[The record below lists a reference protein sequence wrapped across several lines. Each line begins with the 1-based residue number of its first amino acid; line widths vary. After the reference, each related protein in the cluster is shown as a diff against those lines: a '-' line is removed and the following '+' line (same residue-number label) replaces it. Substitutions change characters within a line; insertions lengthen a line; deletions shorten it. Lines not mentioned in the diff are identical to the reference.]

1 MFGRLA
7 RFPLA
12 IAITAVLA
20 LPARAQ
26 DGSRVQLE
34 IQRTDD
40 RIAQAAAIVSGS
52 GNERAE
58 TALANANSLQA
69 AARRAF
75 DASQFAIALRNT
87 MDARLRA
94 DGAIAIIRGQP
105 DPERVQSQVERTRDL
120 LERAQPRIDECSDD
134 RARALLRGALEMQAR
149 AEVALDAQRGLAA
162 LRLTMSA
169 RERAWRALQIC
180 HLPDDPGEGAERA
193 IRRTDELLD
202 RARQEIEEDGSPDTR
217 VEAALRLASD
227 LQSRAW
233 AEFRAGR
240 QDAALRLTRSARDAG
255 HRALV
260 LAGRQSSGPP
270 RDRPGP
276 PPGRPGPPPDRP

>member
-1 MFGRLA
+1 MFGKLA

-40 RIAQAAAIVSGS
+40 RIAQATAVVSGS

-58 TALANANSLQA
+58 SALANANSLQA
-69 AARRAF
+69 AAKRAF

-94 DGAIAIIRGQP
+94 DGSIAIIRGQP

-120 LERAQPRIDECSDD
+120 LQRAQPRIDECSDD
-134 RARALLRGALEMQAR
+134 RARALLRGALEMQSR

-169 RERAWRALQIC
+169 RERGWRALQIC
-180 HLPDDPGEGAERA
+180 HLSDDPGEGAERA
-193 IRRTDELLD
+193 IRRTDDLLD
-202 RARQEIEEDGSPDTR
+202 RARQEIEEDGAPGTR
-217 VEAALRLASD
+217 VEAALRLATD

-240 QDAALRLTRSARDAG
+240 QDAALRLTQSARDAG

-260 LAGRQSSGPP
+260 LAGRRP
-270 RDRPGP
+270 PGP
-276 PPGRPGPPPDRP
+276 PPDRPGPPPDRPGPPPDHP

>member
-1 MFGRLA
+1 MFRLV
-7 RFPLA
+7 RYPLVLA
-12 IAITAVLA
+12 IAAWLAVPA
-20 LPARAQ
+20 LAQ

-40 RIAQAAAIVSGS
+40 RIAQATSIVTGS

-69 AARRAF
+69 AAKRAF
-75 DASQFAIALRNT
+75 DASQFAVALRST

-120 LERAQPRIDECSDD
+120 LERARPRIDECSDN
-134 RARALLRGALEMQAR
+134 RARALLRGAIEMQER
-149 AEVALDAQRGLAA
+149 AENAFEAQRGLAA

-169 RERAWRALQIC
+169 RERGWRALRLC
-180 HLPDDPGEGAERA
+180 HLSDDPGESAERA
-193 IRRTDELLD
+193 LRRTDELLD
-202 RARQEIEEDGSPDTR
+202 RARHQIEEEGSGGAR
-217 VEAALRLASD
+217 VDEAFRLATD

-233 AEFRAGR
+233 AEFRAGH
-240 QDAALRLTRSARDAG
+240 QDAALRLTQLARDAG

-260 LAGRQSSGPP
+260 LAGVRPPKSPRDRPGPP

-276 PPGRPGPPPDRP
+276 PHDRP